1 MKVRPAQRIS
11 GKVTLSGDKSIS
23 HRAAIIAALAR
34 GPSFLTN
41 FSHSQDCTST
51 LECLKGI
58 GVSVSIEETGVSVSG
73 QGLNGFT
80 KPLKALHCGNSGS
93 TMRMLSGVLAGQ
105 AFVSE
110 LTGDESLAS
119 RPMQRIIDPL
129 ELMGAQIESRGGK
142 PPLRI
147 SRHAPLRPIHYELP
161 VASAQVKSCILLAGL
176 QAEGRTSVVEQVRTR
191 DHTERILN
199 WYDVP
204 INVRE
209 GRNRATEISVSGRIA
224 FGGRDITI
232 PGDLSSAAFLIAAA
246 ALLPGSSLLVDS
258 VSLNKTRT
266 QFLAELKS
274 VGAQITLEQ
283 VRDVSNEPVGDIRI
297 AGGLN
302 LSSAQ
307 QGLKRLS
314 RDSIPQLIDELPLL
328 AVVGT
333 QLANGLEIRDA
344 DELRVKE
351 SDRLSATVQNLR
363 AMGAEVE
370 EYSDGLAVK
379 GQTTLRGALLDSHGD
394 HRIALAFAVAALMA
408 EGESEIKGTECVAVS
423 FPGFFALLE
432 SLVVR

>member
-1 MKVRPAQRIS
+1 MKVRPAKLIKGR
-11 GKVTLSGDKSIS
+11 VTLSGDKSIS
-23 HRAAIIAALAR
+23 HRAAIIAALAV
-34 GPSFLTN
+34 GPSFLKN
-41 FSHSQDCTST
+41 FSPSQDCASS
-51 LECLKGI
+51 LACLRDI
-58 GVSVSIEETGVSVSG
+58 GVSIAVDETGVRVAG
-73 QGLNGFT
+73 RGLDGFVE
-80 KPLKALHCGNSGS
+80 PSNPLHCGNSGS
-93 TMRMLSGVLAGQ
+93 TMRMLSGLLAGQ
-105 AFVSE
+105 RFVSL
-110 LTGDESLAS
+110 LTGDESLQS

-129 ELMGAQIESRGGK
+129 EMMGAQIESRGGM

-147 SRHAPLRPIHYELP
+147 SQRGPLRPIHYELP
-161 VASAQVKSCILLAGL
+161 VASAQVKSCILLAAL
-176 QAEGRTSVVEQVRTR
+176 QAEGRTSVVERVCTR
-191 DHTERILN
+191 DHTERMLS
-199 WYDVP
+199 WYGAPIDVKETA
-204 INVRE
+204 NST
-209 GRNRATEISVSGRIA
+209 AEISVSGRNSFA
-224 FGGRDITI
+224 GRDVSI

-283 VRDVSNEPVGDIRI
+283 VRDVSNEPAGNIRI

-307 QGLKRLS
+307 RGLKKLS
-314 RDSIPQLIDELPLL
+314 GDSIPQLIDELPLL

-333 QLANGLEIRDA
+333 QLLTGLEIRDA
-344 DELRVKE
+344 TELRVKE
-351 SDRLSATVQNLR
+351 SDRVSATVQNLR

-408 EGESEIKGTECVAVS
+408 KGESEIKGTECVAVS
-423 FPGFFALLE
+423 FPGFFRVLE